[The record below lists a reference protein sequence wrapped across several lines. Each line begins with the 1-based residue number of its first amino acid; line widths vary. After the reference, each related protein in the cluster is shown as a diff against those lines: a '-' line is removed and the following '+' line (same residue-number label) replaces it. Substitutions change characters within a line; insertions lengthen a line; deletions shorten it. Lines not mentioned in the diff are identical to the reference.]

1 MKKIK
6 VEHDEEEGTAKI
18 VWGEDAYGN
27 VKTVK
32 ITNGPAVT
40 ETFISTPLFVER
52 SIGKVYDG
60 NVYRIQVEVTFTDG
74 TVEEKLVLNLSGED
88 IEDPEKPEKPNHNLL
103 VVKWVQALPQSSDW

>member
-1 MKKIK
+1 MMR
-6 VEHDEEEGTAKI
+6 EGTAKI

-52 SIGKVYDG
+52 SIGKVYDEMFI
-60 NVYRIQVEVTFTDG
+60 VS
-74 TVEEKLVLNLSGED
+74 K
-88 IEDPEKPEKPNHNLL
+88 
-103 VVKWVQALPQSSDW
+103 